1 MYVARNK
8 NGFLWLF
15 YSEPTREEHCFV
27 SGSKFEPWHCIELSR
42 HLFPEVT
49 WENSPLKV
57 TLEEESWQSNHD
69 KAEKLL
75 MSEGFFYITSVHRDD
90 LEKLGFD
97 VSQVTDKQMKSL
109 AKQMADD
116 YCNQLFHSSLDILA
130 ELNGIPKKQKFESD
144 N

>member
-15 YSEPTREEHCFV
+15 NSEPIREEHCFV

-49 WENSPLKV
+49 WENSPKKV
-57 TLEEESWQSNHD
+57 VLVKEDYLPNLER
-69 KAEKLL
+69 AERLL
-75 MSEGFFYITSVHRDD
+75 MDEGFFHIASVHRDD
-90 LEKLGFD
+90 LEEIGFD
-97 VSQVTDKQMKSL
+97 ASEVTDKQMKSL

-130 ELNGIPKKQKFESD
+130 ELNGIPKKQKFEFD